1 MKRVTMK
8 QKVQEGYEQAIQNI
22 YVYHCLIGNDIT
34 GDTEFYRE
42 RLNFSINK
50 AIVLA
55 DLLGIQPDLNYW
67 PNTDRERQ
75 ICKKLCKMYLN
86 LRH

>member
-22 YVYHCLIGNDIT
+22 YVYHCIIENDKT
-34 GDTEFYRE
+34 GDAKFYRE

-55 DLLGIQPDLNYW
+55 DLLGIHPDLNYW
-67 PNTDRERQ
+67 PNTDSECQ
-75 ICKKLCKMYLN
+75 ICRNLYKMYLN

>member
-22 YVYHCLIGNDIT
+22 YVYHCIIENDKT
-34 GDTEFYRE
+34 GDTKFYRE
-42 RLNFSINK
+42 RLNFSTNK

-55 DLLGIQPDLNYW
+55 DLLDIQPDLNYW
-67 PNTDRERQ
+67 PNTDSERQ
-75 ICKKLCKMYLN
+75 ICSNLYKMYLN

>member
-8 QKVQEGYEQAIQNI
+8 QKVQEGYEQSIKNI
-22 YVYHCLIGNDIT
+22 YVYHCLIGDDTT
-34 GDTEFYRE
+34 GDTKFYWE
-42 RLNFSINK
+42 RLKFSMNK

-55 DLLGIQPDLNYW
+55 ELLGIQPDLNYW

-75 ICKKLCKMYLN
+75 FCKKLYNMYLN
-86 LRH
+86 LRY